1 MTSTG
6 ESDADRL
13 RREAGASYQETKTQ
27 TSGMANEAK
36 TRMQEAGEQ
45 AKAEASGI
53 TERAKERISAEASAQ
68 KDQVAGRIAGVADRA
83 HQVADDLRADE
94 AWLANA
100 IDSGARYLDDFA
112 GAVRTRDFPGLM
124 HEVEELAR
132 RQPGVFMG
140 ATVALGFMLGRFV
153 RSSGSPSRSG
163 FGSSGGYA
171 GYDDPRYR
179 GYARHDYEAESGYR
193 DASRD
198 WRRYGSDQD
207 PLRGGYA
214 SSGVG
219 TGGPSGM
226 GSVSGGGTA
235 VPASTGYA
243 GTAASPSSSSYAR
256 SDPMGSAATPGTT
269 TGKNQASSPNP
280 VGTTGTRGT
289 ASGTGTTITNKPEE
303 NT

>member
-1 MTSTG
+1 MTSIG

-13 RREAGASYQETKTQ
+13 RRDADASYQETKAEA
-27 TSGMANEAK
+27 SGAADEAK
-36 TRMQEAGEQ
+36 SRLNEAGER

-53 TERAKERISAEASAQ
+53 TERAKERISAEADAQ
-68 KDQVAGRIAGVADRA
+68 KDQVAGRIAGIADRA
-83 HQVADDLRADE
+83 HKAADDLRADE

-124 HEVEELAR
+124 HEVEDLAR

-153 RSSGSPSRSG
+153 RSSSAPSSRSG
-163 FGSSGGYA
+163 YSGGYG

-179 GYARHDYEAESGYR
+179 GYARHDYGAESGYR

-198 WRRYGSDQD
+198 WRRHGSDQD

-214 SSGVG
+214 SGGAG
-219 TGGPSGM
+219 TGGI

-235 VPASTGYA
+235 APASTGYA
-243 GTAASPSSSSYAR
+243 GTAASPASQSYAR
-256 SDPMGSAATPGTT
+256 SDPMGSAVTPGTT
-269 TGKNQASSPNP
+269 AGTNQAPSPSP

-289 ASGTGTTITNKPEE
+289 ASGTGTTTTNKPGESM
-303 NT
+303 